1 MQPMTVTEIAS
12 AVKGVWWNPSEQVP
26 VVSAV
31 STDSRRIVPG
41 SLFLPWV
48 GEKFDGHLFIDA
60 ALDAGAAGCLCAKL
74 PQNIREDKFYIK
86 VADTRLALRDLASAY
101 RDRFEIPFVQIT
113 GSVGKTTTKEMIA
126 AVLGAK
132 LNVLKTPENFN
143 NDIGT
148 PLTLLGL
155 APEHE
160 AAVIET
166 GMNHFGEIEYLGAM
180 VRPDIAVISNIG
192 DAHIEYLGS
201 REGIL
206 KAKCEIFEHLKADG
220 VAILNGDDALLDTV
234 TLPQRIVRCGQ
245 SEHCKTRISD
255 IVDHGV
261 DGITCTVTTPKG
273 VYQLTI
279 PAPGEHMAYSAS
291 MAVAVGE
298 ELGLSREE
306 IVRGVA
312 AYEPTGSRMRVIRLP
327 GGRVL
332 LDDCYNANP
341 QSMRAAV
348 EVLSN
353 TKAEHKVAVL
363 GDMFEL
369 GPLAPALHAGVGDY
383 LGKAGIDCLV
393 AVGELAEHIAQGA
406 RNSGVP
412 LLDLKDLK
420 ARIEPGAIIREKVEI
435 GEGAVIMMGAIL
447 NIGAVVGKRTMIDM
461 GAVLGGRATVGDDC
475 HIGAGAVLAGVVE
488 PASATPVVVEDGVLV
503 GANAVVIEGVRIG
516 AGAVVAAGAVVTEN
530 VPPNAVVAGTPAR
543 IIKMKDARTEGKTAL
558 VDALRSL

>member
-86 VADTRLALRDLASAY
+86 VVDTRLALRDLASAY

-166 GMNHFGEIEYLGAM
+166 GMNHFGEIRYLGEM
-180 VRPDIAVISNIG
+180 VRPDIA
-192 DAHIEYLGS
+192 
-201 REGIL
+201 
-206 KAKCEIFEHLKADG
+206 
-220 VAILNGDDALLDTV
+220 VAILNGDDALLETV

-245 SEHCKTRISD
+245 SEHCETRISD

-261 DGITCTVTTPKG
+261 DGITCTVTTARDS
-273 VYQLTI
+273 YALTI
-279 PAPGEHMAYSAS
+279 PAPGEHMAYSAP

-332 LDDCYNANP
+332 LDGCFNANP
-341 QSMRAAV
+341 QSVTAAL
-348 EVLSN
+348 EVLGR
-353 TKAEHKVAVL
+353 TDCERRVAVL
-363 GDMFEL
+363 GDMGEL
-369 GPLAPALHAGVGDY
+369 GDLTDQAHFNAGALAAML
-383 LGKAGIDCLV
+383 GIDFV
-393 AVGELAEHIAQGA
+393 IAIGSKA
-406 RNSGVP
+406 
-412 LLDLKDLK
+412 
-420 ARIEPGAIIREKVEI
+420 ARIADGAAMSGGDVVHFATKEEALPTVREQLRPNTSMLIK
-435 GEGAVIMMGAIL
+435 
-447 NIGAVVGKRTMIDM
+447 
-461 GAVLGGRATVGDDC
+461 
-475 HIGAGAVLAGVVE
+475 
-488 PASATPVVVEDGVLV
+488 ASHSMRFERLTED
-503 GANAVVIEGVRIG
+503 
-516 AGAVVAAGAVVTEN
+516 
-530 VPPNAVVAGTPAR
+530 
-543 IIKMKDARTEGKTAL
+543 
-558 VDALRSL
+558 LRKYYD